1 MRVLDADFETSA
13 AEPHQ
18 FPVDDEGAELP
29 EVAFVGRSNV
39 GKSTL
44 LQALTGRRGLVRT
57 SNTPGRTRLCNFFT
71 LRVAAKQGVERRL
84 RFVDLPGYGFA
95 KVSKSERASWF
106 AFIERYLG
114 GRAQL
119 RVAVLLIDARR
130 GPELDETEL
139 ARYIAGRGVAVVP
152 VVTKADKLAK
162 HERRPVAD
170 AAQRT
175 LADAVAADGPERRA
189 LLQKTLVVSATE
201 RTNIDEL
208 WARILDRV

>member
-1 MRVLDADFETSA
+1 MRVLAADFETSA
-13 AEPHQ
+13 AEPRQ

-71 LRVAAKQGVERRL
+71 LRVAAKEGAERRL

-95 KVSKSERASWF
+95 KVAKSERAGWF

-119 RVAVLLIDARR
+119 RVAILLVDARR

-139 ARYIAGRGVAVVP
+139 ARYIVGRGVAVIP

-162 HERRPVAD
+162 HERRPIAD
-170 AAQRT
+170 AAARA
-175 LADAVAADGPERRA
+175 LVEAVAPDGPERRA
-189 LLQKTLVVSATE
+189 LLGRPLVVSATE

-208 WARILDRV
+208 WARILDCV

>member
-1 MRVLDADFETSA
+1 MRVIDAAFETSA
-13 AEPHQ
+13 AEPRQ
-18 FPVDDEGAELP
+18 FPVDPDGAELP

-57 SNTPGRTRLCNFFT
+57 SNTPGRTRLCNFFAV
-71 LRVAAKQGVERRL
+71 RVAAKQGSERSL
-84 RFVDLPGYGFA
+84 RFVDLPGYGYA
-95 KVSKSERASWF
+95 KVSKSERVNWF

-139 ARYIAGRGVAVVP
+139 ARYIVGRGVAVIP
-152 VVTKADKLAK
+152 VVTKADKLRK
-162 HERRPVAD
+162 HERRPVVD
-170 AAQRT
+170 ATNRA
-175 LADAVAADGPERRA
+175 LAEAVAADGAERRA
-189 LLQKTLVVSATE
+189 LVKKTLAVSATE
-201 RTNIDEL
+201 RTNVDEL
-208 WARILDRV
+208 WSQLLDLV